1 MTEAITEDG
10 TDKHRDKIAQI
21 NSNYKMQIASCNDK
35 IVMYNS
41 KIVIIEILE
50 GNLWVKLSKNS
61 PAHGLNQS
69 NYWYVEEY
77 SGKVKIL

>member
-1 MTEAITEDG
+1 M
-10 TDKHRDKIAQI
+10 AQI
-21 NSNYKMQIASCNDK
+21 STEIKLHKSIVITRCNDK